1 MCLPAVGAL
10 SADGASS
17 WLPFLDRIRAFSNTA
32 QAKFIILD
40 PWFSLTLFIGASFL
54 MIWRLSAL
62 ERKGLEGTVL
72 GTVIMPYAS
81 GFSNLM
87 FALILGRSQGDGTL
101 VLENC
106 LVNNVTNLTLLIGL
120 PALLWSLAVF
130 PEKERPGIGRVTFR
144 SHRLNQLSLLLT
156 LVAALFFTG
165 VLWALGRDGVLD
177 FGDGIVLVA
186 VFVFWQL
193 FQVFDV
199 LKQNVYHG
207 RSLQWSMVWDGILV
221 VVGGVGVFQAIERL
235 VDWIPKAGPGLLVL
249 GNIGWLSGLLMVL
262 PNALL
267 AIFYAWGK
275 RADIVYSSQVG
286 DGHICI
292 PMCIGLFALFGQIRI
307 PDYFNL
313 GIIIIAAACVLHF
326 LFLLVW
332 GRLPRLMGLIL
343 AAAYGFFLYK
353 GILG

>member
-1 MCLPAVGAL
+1 M
-10 SADGASS
+10 
-17 WLPFLDRIRAFSNTA
+17 
-32 QAKFIILD
+32 QAKEAVEAAQTVLVHFEPGL
-40 PWFSLTLFIGASFL
+40 SLALFMAASFL
-54 MIWRLSAL
+54 MIWRLGAL

-87 FALILGRSQGDGTL
+87 FALILGRTGGDGTL

-120 PALLWSLAVF
+120 PALFWSLAVF
-130 PEKERPGIGRVTFR
+130 PEKERPGIGRVAFR

-156 LVAALFFTG
+156 MVAALFFTG

-177 FGDGIVLVA
+177 LGDGIVLVA
-186 VFVFWQL
+186 VFIFWQL
-193 FQVFDV
+193 FHVFDV
-199 LKQNVYHG
+199 LKQNVYRG
-207 RSLQWSMVWDGILV
+207 RSLKWSMVWDGILV
-221 VVGGVGVFQAIERL
+221 VAGGVGVFQAIERL
-235 VDWIPKAGPGLLVL
+235 VDWIPKTGSGFLVFD
-249 GNIGWLSGLLMVL
+249 NIGWLSGLLMVL

-267 AIFYAWGK
+267 AIYYAWGK

-292 PMCIGLFALFGQIRI
+292 PMCIGLFALFGQIKI

-313 GIIIIAAACVLHF
+313 GISIIAAACAVHF
-326 LFLLVW
+326 LFLLIW